1 MFILSENYSIIYKLL
16 LNILNLL
23 TLTLFSI
30 HLYLFIKIL

>member
-16 LNILNLL
+16 LNLLNLL